1 METINAADWGV
12 LPGDDVSLA
21 ARLGALLST
30 LRERPGVR
38 LRMEPGIYHFYP
50 QGLPLHRWNISNHDA
65 CGGQAAGL
73 LLEGF
78 RDFTLDGGGSR
89 WVFHAQML
97 PCRVAHSSGV
107 RLENFSLDLARPV
120 YSEGV
125 IREVR
130 PQQMTVWIDPEKYPW
145 NVENGRLV
153 FTGENFRRA
162 MHLWLEM
169 DAKTRA
175 PAWGTEDL
183 YFCTETQK
191 VGLHPAIKAAAGDLV
206 QITLKGGEHFFA
218 GSRAGNRLVFR
229 HHPRTAPAVYAA
241 DSKDICCENIRV
253 HHAAGMGFLAER
265 CENVTLKR
273 FDVTPSPGTG
283 RCFSAAADA
292 AHFVNCGGKVA
303 LEGCRFEKQMD
314 DGLNVRSAAS
324 TDSDVLGL
332 AENGDTFLLL
342 VGEAKDGWYQIQYEG
357 KTAYVSEDYV
367 TVKEVSVEEAAKLR
381 GEGGSSESSSEGSS
395 SEESSD
401 APDSKAPES
410 SATTAPGVSRDS
422 EDGEA

>member
-1 METINAADWGV
+1 MGMETINAADWGV

-145 NVENGRLV
+145 HVENGRLV

-191 VGLHPAIKAAAGDLV
+191 VGLHPAIKAAEGDLV

-303 LEGCRFEKQMD
+303 LEGCRFENQMD
-314 DGLNVRSAAS
+314 DGLNVHGFYAVVRGGRARAVCCWTGATPCSAACS
-324 TDSDVLGL
+324 WHGR
-332 AENGDTFLLL
+332 ETF
-342 VGEAKDGWYQIQYEG
+342 W
-357 KTAYVSEDYV
+357 
-367 TVKEVSVEEAAKLR
+367 R
-381 GEGGSSESSSEGSS
+381 
-395 SEESSD
+395 
-401 APDSKAPES
+401 
-410 SATTAPGVSRDS
+410 
-422 EDGEA
+422 

>member
-1 METINAADWGV
+1 
-12 LPGDDVSLA
+12 
-21 ARLGALLST
+21 
-30 LRERPGVR
+30 
-38 LRMEPGIYHFYP
+38 MEPGIYHFYP

-206 QITLKGGEHFFA
+206 QITLKGGEHFL
-218 GSRAGNRLVFR
+218 RAA
-229 HHPRTAPAVYAA
+229 APATGWY
-241 DSKDICCENIRV
+241 S
-253 HHAAGMGFLAER
+253 
-265 CENVTLKR
+265 
-273 FDVTPSPGTG
+273 GTIPALPLPFMP
-283 RCFSAAADA
+283 RIPRISA
-292 AHFVNCGGKVA
+292 
-303 LEGCRFEKQMD
+303 
-314 DGLNVRSAAS
+314 VRTSAS
-324 TDSDVLGL
+324 TMPRAWAFWPSG
-332 AENGDTFLLL
+332 
-342 VGEAKDGWYQIQYEG
+342 AK
-357 KTAYVSEDYV
+357 T
-367 TVKEVSVEEAAKLR
+367 
-381 GEGGSSESSSEGSS
+381 
-395 SEESSD
+395 
-401 APDSKAPES
+401 PH
-410 SATTAPGVSRDS
+410 
-422 EDGEA
+422 